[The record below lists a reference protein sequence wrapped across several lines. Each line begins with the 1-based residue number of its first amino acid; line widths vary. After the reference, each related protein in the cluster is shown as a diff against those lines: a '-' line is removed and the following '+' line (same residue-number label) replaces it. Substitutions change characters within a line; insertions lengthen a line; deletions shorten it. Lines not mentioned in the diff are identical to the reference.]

1 MTALRFIA
9 IPTAIADTVRATG
22 KAPRYGHPVHV
33 ETATGYGPCRHCLR
47 TFSIGEESRTL
58 FTYDPFDGLDPVPL
72 PGPVFIHTDDC
83 ARYPEDGGYP
93 EVLRQYAAVLTA
105 YGPQRRLIAEVHVHD
120 GTQAAGA
127 EQLLE
132 QPGVAYVHVR
142 DKSAGCYDLRIERRR
157 DSESEVDDIS
167 EIKC

>member
-1 MTALRFIA
+1 MTALRFVA
-9 IPTAIADTVRATG
+9 IPTAVAEAVRATG

-47 TFSIGEESRTL
+47 AFAIGEESRTL

-72 PGPVFIHTDDC
+72 PGPVFIHTRDC

-93 EVLRQYAAVLTA
+93 EVLRQYSAVLTA
-105 YGPQRRLIAEVHVHD
+105 YGPQRRLIAEVQVDD
-120 GTQAAGA
+120 GTQAAKA
-127 EQLLE
+127 EQLLD
-132 QPGVAYVHVR
+132 QPDVAYVHVR
-142 DKSAGCYDLRIERRR
+142 DKSAGCYDFRIERR
-157 DSESEVDDIS
+157 SGAESEADEIA